1 MVDETTDVKGTPVPE
16 ATRAEAIKRTTPPAT
31 TNGSRWEVQLSAVP
45 TAEWLA
51 FFKVSGKTV
60 GAASPLVVVFDR
72 ASANF
77 KSDESNV
84 EHWIQSL
91 DTWIAATNVRYL
103 SSLDDANRERSS
115 RLDAEAKQRGRIQ
128 ELNERFKNL

>member
-1 MVDETTDVKGTPVPE
+1 MVDGTDVTGTPAPDVQ
-16 ATRAEAIKRTTPPAT
+16 RAEAIKRTTPPAT

-60 GAASPLVVVFDR
+60 AAASPLVVVFDR

-84 EHWIQSL
+84 EHWIASL
-91 DTWIAATNVRYL
+91 DGWIATTNARYL
-103 SSLDDANRERSS
+103 LSLDEANRERSS
-115 RLDAEAKQRGRIQ
+115 RLEAEAKQRDRIQ
-128 ELNERFKNL
+128 ELNDRFKNL